1 MLRIA
6 TAAALALSVVS
17 PAFAVEVMP
26 CGDDGAAH
34 VASITEPWE
43 KNARAF
49 YNGNVRVALTDTG
62 GEPVC
67 CSQHLLVLIPFHDEY
82 GDGRSC
88 FLVNDHGGLGFSGI
102 DYARITTSYDP
113 KKGLLITFPYS
124 LYNEGNPG
132 KGGTAHV
139 RVNVVKGTVEVE

>member
-6 TAAALALSVVS
+6 AATALAFSVVT
-17 PAFAVEVMP
+17 PALAVEVMP

-34 VASITEPWE
+34 VASIMEPWE

-49 YNGNVRVALTDTG
+49 YNGSVRVALTDTG

-67 CSQHLLVLIPFHDEY
+67 CSMHLLILAPDPQSE
-82 GDGRSC
+82 DGGRNC
-88 FLVNDHGGLGFSGI
+88 FLVNDHGGLGFAGI
-102 DYARITTSYDP
+102 DFARLTSRYDAG
-113 KKGLLITFPYS
+113 KGLLITFPYT

-132 KGGTAHV
+132 KGGVAHV